1 MKKRIIVFILIAI
14 IIVIACFAFTS
25 ITVNASEEINVF
37 KVDRIT
43 KFNDENLNNYTLDEL
58 NNLIYIQKERQKS
71 AHELAESA
79 RKLVWPEGSLT
90 IRNAQSEWW
99 NAQSIIEVYT
109 NRYNELYTE
118 SGQQRWDAKKAEYP
132 AATAVWL
139 YMKNLGWNDYVCAGI
154 MGNMMSECGGQTLAL
169 QPNIYNPSGN
179 YYGLCQWSRKYYPSV
194 IGTSLETQMNFLA
207 STIEPQMNTYGS
219 RYKSGFNYNQFLQ
232 LNSTAAATEAFT
244 KCYERAGMSSLGKRQ
259 SNAAIAYN
267 YFVNN

>member
-1 MKKRIIVFILIAI
+1 MKKRIIALILSLI
-14 IIVIACFAFTS
+14 IIMTFCAFAPSAIESNCVKIIKAENFT
-25 ITVNASEEINVF
+25 
-37 KVDRIT
+37 
-43 KFNDENLNNYTLDEL
+43 DENIDNYTMEEL
-58 NNLIYIQKERQKS
+58 KALINKEIADQTA
-71 AHELAESA
+71 AHELAQGC
-79 RKLVWPEGSLT
+79 RKLGWAENSEPIVS
-90 IRNAQSEWW
+90 AQAEWW
-99 NAQSIIEVYT
+99 NSYHAI
-109 NRYNELYTE
+109 NFYNEKYQELYVNSE
-118 SGQQRWDAKKAEYP
+118 AAEWDKKKAEYP
-132 AATAVWL
+132 AATAAWL
-139 YMKNLGWNDYVCAGI
+139 YMKNLGWNDYICAGI